1 MNIIIGI
8 DAANAAREKYTVLP
22 LQDIKFAS
30 HPDMPPVTAYCLIE
44 DVPLDEIPKLQ
55 EQIDLHTKFYENL
68 QKPDFNYCE
77 QALEHLKGK
86 WRGEVDT
93 YYEVMEK
100 SINENKDVEDLKWD
114 PILYK

>member
-8 DAANAAREKYTVLP
+8 DAANEAREKYTVLP

>member
-1 MNIIIGI
+1 MNIIIGT
-8 DAANAAREKYTVLP
+8 DAANEAREKYTVLP

-44 DVPLDEIPKLQ
+44 NVPLDEIPKLQ

-93 YYEVMEK
+93 YYEVMEQ
-100 SINENKDVEDLKWD
+100 SINKYKDAVDLEWD
-114 PILYK
+114 PIIYK

>member
-1 MNIIIGI
+1 MNIIIGT
-8 DAANAAREKYTVLP
+8 DAANEAREKYTVLP

>member
-1 MNIIIGI
+1 MNIIIGA
-8 DAANAAREKYTVLP
+8 DAANEAREKYTVLP

-30 HPDMPPVTAYCLIE
+30 HPDMPPVTSYCLVENIP
-44 DVPLDEIPKLQ
+44 VDELPKLE
-55 EQIDLHTKFYENL
+55 EQVDLHIKFYENL

>member
-1 MNIIIGI
+1 MNIIIGT
-8 DAANAAREKYTVLP
+8 DAANEAREKYTVLP

-44 DVPLDEIPKLQ
+44 NVPLDEIPKLQ